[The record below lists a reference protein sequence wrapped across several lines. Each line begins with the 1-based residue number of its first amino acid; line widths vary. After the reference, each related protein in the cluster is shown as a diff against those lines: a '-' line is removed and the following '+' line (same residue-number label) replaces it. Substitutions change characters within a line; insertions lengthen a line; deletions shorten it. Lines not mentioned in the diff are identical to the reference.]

1 LPHPQMGSFLR
12 RQSYNHGIGIMEF
25 YWEAENKLEWFQSK
39 SPFKDRLAK
48 QKSPDVR
55 GTRYNIISLLTYLFF
70 AFLAAFFLGAAFFLA
85 AFFFVAMFLNL
96 KWLVKKLIDSKNRKF
111 FKLSKVFST
120 FLKTW
125 MWKN

>member
-1 LPHPQMGSFLR
+1 MASERGGKTKVPT
-12 RQSYNHGIGIMEF
+12 
-25 YWEAENKLEWFQSK
+25 
-39 SPFKDRLAK
+39 
-48 QKSPDVR
+48 VV
-55 GTRYNIISLLTYLFF
+55 GTRYNIISFSTYLFF

-125 MWKN
+125 MWKS

>member
-1 LPHPQMGSFLR
+1 
-12 RQSYNHGIGIMEF
+12 
-25 YWEAENKLEWFQSK
+25 
-39 SPFKDRLAK
+39 
-48 QKSPDVR
+48 
-55 GTRYNIISLLTYLFF
+55 LLTYLFF

>member
-1 LPHPQMGSFLR
+1 MASERGGKTKVPT
-12 RQSYNHGIGIMEF
+12 
-25 YWEAENKLEWFQSK
+25 
-39 SPFKDRLAK
+39 
-48 QKSPDVR
+48 VV
-55 GTRYNIISLLTYLFF
+55 GTRYNIISFSTYLFF
-70 AFLAAFFLGAAFFLA
+70 AFLAGFFLATFFLA

-125 MWKN
+125 MWKS